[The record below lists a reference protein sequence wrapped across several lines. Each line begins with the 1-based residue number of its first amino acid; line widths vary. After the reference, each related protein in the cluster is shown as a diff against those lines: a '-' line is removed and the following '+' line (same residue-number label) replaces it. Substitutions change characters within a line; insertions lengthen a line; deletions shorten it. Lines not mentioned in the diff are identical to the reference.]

1 VKARA
6 ALPLAC
12 GLVTAAATWWAWG
25 AVLPASH
32 DESAYLLQAGIFAQG
47 RWADPPPPASELGFF
62 EQIHV
67 LSEPRR
73 AAKYPPGHALVLT
86 PGVAAGLPALAP
98 VVLAGVAGGLL
109 VALARRA
116 AGTRVA
122 LIAWLFWLAPPHPLV
137 LRTSYLSEAT
147 TTVLWLLGWW
157 ALARWLE
164 DADAGASNRWLAL
177 LSLCIGFGAI
187 TRPLTTIA
195 FAAPA
200 AFVMLRSARWRW
212 KAGAFAAA
220 LVPGAVLLLLIPLWS
235 ARTTGDAFQTP
246 IGLYIRDYL
255 PFDRPGFGPV
265 ADAPRRPLPPDLQ
278 GTFYEFFA
286 SQRNHHTVPAL
297 PVVLAAR
304 VRAIVGDLWGRWR
317 LVGLALAALGAFF
330 LPRLT
335 RAPAISAVL
344 LVLLY
349 LAYPHHATYTIYYV
363 ESYPVFDFVTAVGF
377 VALSDR
383 LAARTGRPALARIAV
398 VGAAAFLAVTAAF
411 AVPAARAHHR
421 QVSAPRMRFLEQ
433 VGRVPDARA
442 IVFVRY
448 APDHDP
454 HQSLVTNGPDHAHAR
469 VWVAHDRGG
478 ENAQLC
484 RIAPER
490 APYLYDEATGRL
502 IPLDRNCL
510 MRVPSL

>member
-1 VKARA
+1 MKARA

-12 GLVTAAATWWAWG
+12 GLVTAAATWLAWG
-25 AVLPASH
+25 AVEPGSH

-47 RWADPPPPASELGFF
+47 RWADPPPPGSELGFGFF
-62 EQIHV
+62 EQVHV

-73 AAKYPPGHALVLT
+73 AAKYPPGHALVLA
-86 PGVAAGLPALAP
+86 PGVAAGMPALAP

-122 LIAWLFWLAPPHPLV
+122 LVAWLFWLAPPHPAV
-137 LRTSYLSEAT
+137 LRASFLSEAT

-157 ALARWLE
+157 ALARWLD
-164 DADAGASNRWLAL
+164 DAHASNRWLVL

-200 AFVMLRSARWRW
+200 AFVVLRSARWRW
-212 KAGAFAAA
+212 RATTLAAA

-265 ADAPRRPLPPDLQ
+265 AEAPRRPLPPDLQ
-278 GTFYEFFA
+278 GSFYEFFA
-286 SQRNHHTVPAL
+286 SQRDQHTVAAL
-297 PVVLAAR
+297 PIVLVAR
-304 VRAIVGDLWGRWR
+304 LRAIVGDLWGRWR
-317 LVGLALAALGAFF
+317 LVGLALAVLGAFF
-330 LPRLT
+330 LPRLA
-335 RAPAISAVL
+335 RAPAISAFL

-349 LAYPHHATYTIYYV
+349 LTYPHHATYTVYYV

-377 VALSDR
+377 VALVDR
-383 LAARTGRPALARIAV
+383 LAARTGRPVLARMAV
-398 VGAAAFLAVTAAF
+398 VGAAAVLAVTAAF
-411 AVPAARAHHR
+411 AVRAARAHNR
-421 QVSAPRMRFLEQ
+421 QVSAPRTRFLEQ
-433 VGRVPDARA
+433 VGGVPDARA

-448 APDHDP
+448 APSHDP
-454 HQSLVTNGPDHAHAR
+454 HQSLVTNGPDIAHAR
-469 VWVAHDRGG
+469 VWVVHDRGD
-478 ENAQLC
+478 ENTQLC
-484 RIAPER
+484 RLAPDR
-490 APYLYDEATGRL
+490 APYLYDEATRRML
-502 IPLDRNCL
+502 PLPRDCR
-510 MRVPSL
+510 MRAPSL